1 MKNEFF
7 KDTRILDAIDHIDS
21 DLIAETAAKIRPPAS
36 PKREAEQSKKTKI
49 FTAWKQAAALVAC
62 AVLMGALI
70 PVLSMIVSHIT
81 PAGSNFGAGAM
92 PDGEI
97 TEDSDIMF
105 YRKVARRK
113 LDNGWVY
120 TFTREGMKDGDD
132 SEVFKYVF
140 YGINVKY
147 KYAEK
152 FGGISSE
159 DNLNTGWLLF
169 GEGSEAEKRDAQL
182 VRSILSN
189 DKTDEELLALNPDDY
204 TFEVLDKDM
213 FFELM
218 REALTGE
225 AQAEGE
231 DQNYWDKPYFVFLNE
246 QEYTDDYKFQICVLN
261 ETGLIDELFIDVL
274 YKTGSGE
281 LEYVQL
287 SDLVASGNAT
297 EGQTEVYS
305 LIQTIVSDIMD
316 NTSYI
321 YNAGSYR
328 GKIVDGID
336 FSRLYD
342 FLEDMHNNRF
352 EDYMK

>member
-21 DLIAETAAKIRPPAS
+21 DLIAETADRIRPPAS
-36 PKREAEQSKKTKI
+36 PKREAEQSKKTKV

-70 PVLSMIVSHIT
+70 PVISMLISHIT
-81 PAGSNFGAGAM
+81 PAESDFGAGAM

-97 TEDSDIMF
+97 TEDSNIMF

-120 TFTREGMKDGDD
+120 TFTREGMKDGND
-132 SEVFKYVF
+132 SEVFKYIF
-140 YGINVKY
+140 YGINIKY

-159 DNLNTGWLLF
+159 NNLNTGWLLF

-189 DKTDEELLALNPDDY
+189 DKTDEDLLALNPDDY
-204 TFEVLDKDM
+204 TFEVLDKDI

-225 AQAEGE
+225 AQAEGK

-246 QEYTDDYKFQICVLN
+246 QKYTDDYKFQICGLN

-281 LEYVQL
+281 MEYVQL

-297 EGQTEVYS
+297 EGQAEVYS
-305 LIQTIVSDIMD
+305 LIQTIVSDIKD

-321 YNAGSYR
+321 YNADSYR
-328 GKIVDGID
+328 GKIVDGIY
-336 FSRLYD
+336 FSRLCD

>member
-1 MKNEFF
+1 MHSPPSESPS
-7 KDTRILDAIDHIDS
+7 LS
-21 DLIAETAAKIRPPAS
+21 RPFQGK
-36 PKREAEQSKKTKI
+36 KRVVGSVKY
-49 FTAWKQAAALVAC
+49 AAALVAC

-70 PVLSMIVSHIT
+70 PAISMLISHVT
-81 PAGSNFGAGAM
+81 PAESDFGAGAM
-92 PDGEI
+92 PD
-97 TEDSDIMF
+97 EDSNIMF

-120 TFTREGMKDGDD
+120 TFTREGMKDGND

-225 AQAEGE
+225 AQAEGK

-246 QEYTDDYKFQICVLN
+246 QEYIDDYKFQICALN

-305 LIQTIVSDIMD
+305 LVQTIVSDIKD

-321 YNAGSYR
+321 YNSDSYR
-328 GKIVDGID
+328 GRTVDGID
-336 FSRLYD
+336 FSRLCD

>member
-1 MKNEFF
+1 MKKHIKPENRRLLEALYYI
-7 KDTRILDAIDHIDS
+7 DEEVISDALSSVRIPEPVAPVPR
-21 DLIAETAAKIRPPAS
+21 K
-36 PKREAEQSKKTKI
+36 KRVVGSVKY
-49 FTAWKQAAALVAC
+49 AAALVAC
-62 AVLMGALI
+62 ALLMGALI
-70 PVLSMIVSHIT
+70 PAISMLISHVT
-81 PAGSNFGAGAM
+81 PAESDFGAGAM
-92 PDGEI
+92 PD
-97 TEDSDIMF
+97 EDSNIMF

-120 TFTREGMKDGDD
+120 TFTREGMKDGND

-169 GEGSEAEKRDAQL
+169 GEGSEPEKRDAQL

-246 QEYTDDYKFQICVLN
+246 QEYIDDYKFQICVLN

-305 LIQTIVSDIMD
+305 LVQTIVSDIKD

-321 YNAGSYR
+321 YNSDSYR
-328 GKIVDGID
+328 GRTVDGID
-336 FSRLYD
+336 FSRLCD

>member
-7 KDTRILDAIDHIDS
+7 KDTRLLDAIDHIDS
-21 DLIAETAAKIRPPAS
+21 DLIAETAAKIHPPVS
-36 PKREAEQSKKTKI
+36 PKREAEQSKKTKF

-70 PVLSMIVSHIT
+70 PVISMIVSHIT

-92 PDGEI
+92 PD
-97 TEDSDIMF
+97 EDSDIMF

-120 TFTREGMKDGDD
+120 TFTREGMKDGND

-213 FFELM
+213 FFELI

>member
-1 MKNEFF
+1 MVGSVKY
-7 KDTRILDAIDHIDS
+7 
-21 DLIAETAAKIRPPAS
+21 
-36 PKREAEQSKKTKI
+36 
-49 FTAWKQAAALVAC
+49 AAALVAC

-70 PVLSMIVSHIT
+70 PAISMLISHVT
-81 PAGSNFGAGAM
+81 PAESDFGAGAM
-92 PDGEI
+92 PD
-97 TEDSDIMF
+97 EDSNIMF

-120 TFTREGMKDGDD
+120 TFTREGMKDGND

-225 AQAEGE
+225 AQAEGK
-231 DQNYWDKPYFVFLNE
+231 DQNYWDKPYFMFLNE
-246 QEYTDDYKFQICVLN
+246 QEYIDDYKFQICVLN

-305 LIQTIVSDIMD
+305 LVQTIVSDIKD

-321 YNAGSYR
+321 YNSDSYR
-328 GKIVDGID
+328 GRTVDGID
-336 FSRLYD
+336 FSRLCD